1 MAQMYPDHLDERTQ
15 SQAERTLYTAFREQL
30 DDAYV
35 VFHHVGWVAHD
46 KRKHPHDGEADF
58 VIAHPDRGVL
68 VVEVKGGTIRHDGK
82 AGRWTTTSAS
92 GVTDAIADPVE
103 QAKDSKYVLLER
115 LKLALGRYIVMGHA
129 VAFPDVEIRSTFL
142 GLTLPRQLV
151 LDATDVPQ
159 LERWV
164 GQALAYWDARYSEQ
178 ETPLGQDGLQQLL
191 AILGNQWVIRPALWS
206 QFGEEGKQLM
216 QLTEQQYAILDALNR
231 HRRVIISGFA
241 GSGKTLLAVE
251 KAVRLSRQGFRTLLV
266 CYNGNLAADL
276 RARLVDVAPLW
287 SMLDVDTFHHL
298 CIHLAGVHGVSIP
311 KGVHDATYY
320 ATVLPRVLLEVAR
333 RSNARYDAILV
344 DEAQDFDPRWWQP
357 LQALLRDW
365 ENGIWY
371 LFYDDNQRL
380 YDRPLQFPIDV
391 PPYQLTINCR
401 TTRRIHDQVLHFYRQ
416 SEGALPPVA
425 YGPEGRPVEWR
436 TYDGRKASLQQALLS
451 LLHELIEDE
460 HVPASEIAVLT
471 PFSQRTSQLK
481 AESLL
486 PTGEITLRWSD
497 QAEGTNQVRLE
508 TIYSFKGLERPV
520 VILTEVERWL
530 AHDASSLARARL
542 LYVACSRA
550 QHHLL
555 ILLPERAQKPVAHIF
570 GTPDHTQT

>member
-1 MAQMYPDHLDERTQ
+1 MRPSAC
-15 SQAERTLYTAFREQL
+15 EQL

-68 VVEVKGGTIRHDGK
+68 VIEVKGGTIRRDGK
-82 AGRWTTTSAS
+82 AGRWTTTSAR
-92 GVTDAIADPVE
+92 GVTDEIADPVE
-103 QAKDSKYVLLER
+103 QAKDSKYVLLDR
-115 LKLALGRYIVMGHA
+115 LKLALGRYIVAGHA

-142 GLTLPRQLV
+142 GLTLPRELV
-151 LDATDVPQ
+151 LDATDLPQ
-159 LERWV
+159 LAHWMGR
-164 GQALAYWDARYSEQ
+164 ALAYWDGRYSEQ

-191 AILGNQWVIRPALWS
+191 EIVGNQWVIRPALWR

-266 CYNGNLAADL
+266 CYNGNLAAEL

-298 CIHLAGVHGVSIP
+298 CIYLAGVHEVAIP

-320 ATVLPRVLLEVAR
+320 ATVLPRVLLDVAGR
-333 RSNARYDAILV
+333 NNARYDAILV

-357 LQALLRDW
+357 LQALLRDR
-365 ENGIWY
+365 EHGIWY
-371 LFYDDNQRL
+371 LFFDDNQRL

-401 TTRRIHDQVLHFYRQ
+401 TTRHIHDQVLHFY
-416 SEGALPPVA
+416 LPGEETPLPVA
-425 YGPEGRPVEWR
+425 HGPEGRPVEVL
-436 TYDGRKASLQQALLS
+436 TYDEKNETLQQAVMAILYR
-451 LLHELIEDE
+451 LIEEE
-460 HVPASEIAVLT
+460 HIPASAIAVLT
-471 PFSQRTSQLK
+471 PYSQRTSLLK
-481 AESLL
+481 TDSLRS
-486 PTGEITLRWSD
+486 TQEITLRWSD
-497 QAEGTNQVRLE
+497 QDEGTNQVRLE

-520 VILTEVERWL
+520 VILAEIERRL
-530 AHDASSLARARL
+530 AQERNSVDGQRL

-550 QHHLL
+550 QHHL
-555 ILLPERAQKPVAHIF
+555 IVLLPKRVPVQLSRLF
-570 GTPDHTQT
+570 GPPDHT